1 MLKILHVYKTYRTE
15 TAGGIE
21 EVIRQIS
28 YGCFLF
34 GIKSKVLTFSKN
46 PNPQK
51 IFDGEVEVVRYPINF
66 SFASTDFSLSGFFA
80 FRKLTGDADIIHYH
94 FPCPT
99 SDLMQF
105 FFRPQKPFIITYHSD
120 IVKQKKLLRI
130 YTPLMHWFLRR
141 SSAILASSPNY
152 IKTSKILIRYPEKT
166 SVITYGLNEAME
178 AKPSAETIER
188 IKKSIGYE
196 KFFLFVGV
204 LRYYKGLHYLLEA
217 NAGIDYPLVI
227 AGSGP
232 KEAELKAQAK
242 SLGLKNVIF
251 LGRISDEEKVAL
263 LDLSYGFVFPS
274 HLRSEAFG
282 ISLLEAAM
290 HAKPLISTEIGT
302 GTSYININ
310 NETGF
315 TVPPENPE
323 ALQNAMQ
330 FLWDNPEKA
339 AEMGKSARNRYKQVF
354 TADKMAE
361 EYAKL
366 YKSLCKHS
374 N

>member
-1 MLKILHVYKTYRTE
+1 M
-15 TAGGIE
+15 
-21 EVIRQIS
+21 
-28 YGCFLF
+28 
-34 GIKSKVLTFSKN
+34 
-46 PNPQK
+46 
-51 IFDGEVEVVRYPINF
+51 
-66 SFASTDFSLSGFFA
+66 
-80 FRKLTGDADIIHYH
+80 
-94 FPCPT
+94 
-99 SDLMQF
+99 
-105 FFRPQKPFIITYHSD
+105 
-120 IVKQKKLLRI
+120 
-130 YTPLMHWFLRR
+130 
-141 SSAILASSPNY
+141 
-152 IKTSKILIRYPEKT
+152 
-166 SVITYGLNEAME
+166 
-178 AKPSAETIER
+178 
-188 IKKSIGYE
+188 
-196 KFFLFVGV
+196 
-204 LRYYKGLHYLLEA
+204 
-217 NAGIDYPLVI
+217 
-227 AGSGP
+227 
-232 KEAELKAQAK
+232 
-242 SLGLKNVIF
+242 
-251 LGRISDEEKVAL
+251 AL